1 MQTATFID
9 HMKERGYNVTR
20 TITGN
25 ITATK
30 GDIKVRLVPLADH
43 DIYIKTPII
52 TAITAKDAT
61 DAEKLRTIDVLTV
74 QP

>member
-20 TITGN
+20 AINGN

-30 GDIKVRLVPLADH
+30 GDIKVRLVPLANYVV
-43 DIYIKTPII
+43 YIETPII

-61 DAEKLRTIDVLTV
+61 DAEKLRTIDALTV

>member
-43 DIYIKTPII
+43 DVYIDTPTV

-61 DAEKLRTIDVLTV
+61 DVEKLRTIDVLTV